1 MKSLKQASLLFL
13 REDDT
18 VLLAMKKRGF
28 GVGRW
33 NGVGGKPRPGE
44 AIYEAAIREC
54 EEEISVTPVDMK
66 HVATLDFYF
75 PGDKSDW
82 NQRVIVYSCTG
93 WRGEPTETEEMRPAW
108 YKLSDIPYE
117 NMWSDDKY
125 WLPKVLEGYFVEAT
139 FTFDDDDNV
148 IKHSVVVRDLD

>member
-1 MKSLKQASLLFL
+1 
-13 REDDT
+13 
-18 VLLAMKKRGF
+18 
-28 GVGRW
+28 
-33 NGVGGKPRPGE
+33 
-44 AIYEAAIREC
+44 
-54 EEEISVTPVDMK
+54 
-66 HVATLDFYF
+66 
-75 PGDKSDW
+75 
-82 NQRVIVYSCTG
+82 
-93 WRGEPTETEEMRPAW
+93 MRPAW